1 MPDGPDLH
9 LDVYVAPMR
18 PMRGTPAQGPGDDP
32 MWSPMSSTLVHG
44 ERDAVLVDTVVTFDQ
59 VDALAGW
66 VQSFG
71 KHLAAIYITHGH
83 ADHWIGLS
91 RLLERFPDA
100 RTLATG
106 KVHERAVFEATNP
119 GLSAYWQS
127 IFPGEVPADPVIPGR
142 YDDPVIELEGQPL
155 EVISIGQGDTE
166 HSTIVHVP
174 AISAVVG
181 GDVVYNQVHMMT
193 AETDEQGR
201 EDWIASL
208 DRIAALGPR
217 IVVSGHKRVGAADD
231 PKTINESQQY
241 LRDFS
246 RVAASEDTVEGIVS
260 AMLELHSDRDN
271 PRVLWHCAREVVKK
285 RQGA

>member
-1 MPDGPDLH
+1 MSDLY

-32 MWSPMSSTLVHG
+32 MWSPMSSTLIHG
-44 ERDAVLVDTVVTFDQ
+44 EHDAVLVDTLVTFDQ
-59 VDALAGW
+59 VDALADW
-66 VQSFG
+66 VQGFG
-71 KHLAAIYITHGH
+71 KRLAAIYITHGH

-100 RTLATG
+100 RSLATG
-106 KVHERAVFEATNP
+106 QVHERAVFEATNP
-119 GLSAYWQS
+119 GLAAYWQS
-127 IFPGEVPADPVIPGR
+127 IFPGEVPAVPVVSDR
-142 YDDPVIELEGQPL
+142 YDDPVIDLDGQPL

-166 HSTIVHVP
+166 HSTILHVP

-201 EDWIASL
+201 EAWIASL
-208 DRIAALGPR
+208 DQVAALQPR

-231 PKTINESQQY
+231 PRTIGESQQY

-246 RVAASEDTVEGIVS
+246 RVAASEKTVEGIVS
-260 AMLELHSDRDN
+260 AMLELHPDRDN
-271 PRVLWHCAREVVKK
+271 PRVLWHCAREAVKK
-285 RQGA
+285 RQPA